1 MRLDLGD
8 ALLFLNDELKCHRQV
23 GGDRHYQIS
32 SFPLVQGCAL
42 QAAYYGVAPTSI
54 GR

>member
-1 MRLDLGD
+1 MRYYS
-8 ALLFLNDELKCHRQV
+8 LNGELICHRQ
-23 GGDRHYQIS
+23 GGDDRDYQIW

-42 QAAYYGVAPTSI
+42 QAAYYGVAPRSI